1 MILNLKAIRWPVQ
14 LPLAL
19 LVVLGI
25 FLSGTARI
33 PAASATPALRSCD
46 PCLVVT
52 TDRVNLRTGPGK
64 NYPVRT
70 VLPANYE
77 LWAFA
82 EVTNGYRQVIY
93 GDTTSWVHGDYLRTP
108 DAPQWYGLAATTSR
122 LNFREGPG
130 TSYKVKAVLPA
141 YSIVKVSDEVVDGF
155 RYVAYNGKVGWVSDA
170 YLGHGFEAT
179 TTRKLALRAA
189 PSKSATYLGAVPA
202 WETVTAFNGGKNGYV
217 LVLYNGNVGWVLV
230 QYLG

>member
-1 MILNLKAIRWPVQ
+1 MLSNLKAIRWPAQ

-19 LVVLGI
+19 LIVLGI
-25 FLSGTARI
+25 FLSDTARI
-33 PAASATPALRSCD
+33 PMASAAPALRSCD

-52 TDRVNLRTGPGK
+52 TDRVNFRAGPGK
-64 NYPVRT
+64 TYPVISVISAST
-70 VLPANYE
+70 E

-82 EVTNGYRQVIY
+82 EVTNGYREVIC
-93 GDTTSWVHGDYLRTP
+93 GDVTGWVHGDYLRSP

-141 YSIVKVSDEVVDGF
+141 SSIVKVSDEVVDGF
-155 RYVAYNGKVGWVSDA
+155 RYVAYNGNVGWVSDA

-179 TTRKLALRAA
+179 TTRRLALRAA
-189 PSKSATYLGAVPA
+189 PNSSATYLGAVPA
-202 WETVTAFNGGKNGYV
+202 WETVTAFNGSKNGYI
-217 LVLYNGNVGWVLV
+217 LVLYNGTVGWVLL
-230 QYLG
+230 QYIQ